1 MSAPVSAPVSA
12 HTAAS
17 EISSETVVS
26 GHVAPGFEAVREE
39 FARNFAERD
48 EQGAA
53 LAVTLD
59 GELVVDLWG
68 GPADPTTGRAWDGD
82 TLQLVFSGSKG
93 ILATALLV
101 LVDRG
106 VVELDKPVAHY
117 WPEFAAKGKAGITVR
132 EVVTFTARMPAVA
145 APLSQDDLSDPEA
158 MAKLLADQEP
168 EADPRAEGILYG
180 PWATGWIIGEV
191 IRRAD
196 GRRLDRFF
204 AEEVAGPLGV
214 DVSFG
219 ITPEQESRVART
231 EYGTG
236 FRDQFTG
243 YFTSE
248 DPLTQRIWQNPVPFP
263 EDEEIWNRPARRF
276 GLVPAANAYG
286 SARGF
291 AALYGALAQDAA
303 RPADEPPLLLS
314 RRLLDEARA
323 PYVSKVDQLI
333 GVPMVY
339 GGGGYRLRTNPRPTV
354 DGDSFGHDGAGGS
367 ANQAWPRAAA
377 GVSYVMN
384 RLIAL
389 GPDDKRASSLVKAV
403 AAAMDGLGIG
413 GGR

>member
-1 MSAPVSAPVSA
+1 MT
-12 HTAAS
+12 TAQHVA
-17 EISSETVVS
+17 VH

-39 FARNFAERD
+39 FARNFTERD

-53 LAVTLD
+53 LAVTMG

-68 GPADPTTGRAWDGD
+68 GLADPTTGRAWTGD
-82 TLQLVFSGSKG
+82 TVQLIFSGSKG
-93 ILATALLV
+93 VLATALLL

-106 VVELDKPVAHY
+106 DVELDAPVARY
-117 WPEFAAKGKAGITVR
+117 WPEFAAKGKGAITVR
-132 EVVTFTARMPAVA
+132 EVLTFTARMPAVA
-145 APLSQDDLSDPEA
+145 APLSQDDLGDPEA

-180 PWATGWIIGEV
+180 PWATGWIIAEV
-191 IRRAD
+191 IRRVD

-204 AEEVAGPLGV
+204 AEEVARPLGI

-219 ITPEQESRVART
+219 LAPEQEDRVART

-236 FRDQFTG
+236 FRAQFAG
-243 YFTSE
+243 YFTSD

-263 EDEEIWNRPARRF
+263 EDEEIWNRPGRR
-276 GLVPAANAYG
+276 LTLIPAANVYG

-291 AALYGALAQDAA
+291 AKLYGILAADAA
-303 RPADEPPLLLS
+303 RPVGEPHVLLS
-314 RRLLDEARA
+314 RPLLDEARA
-323 PYVSKVDQLI
+323 PRVSKTDQLI
-333 GVPMVY
+333 DVPMVY

-377 GVSYVMN
+377 GVSYIMN

-403 AAAMDGLGIG
+403 AGAMAAQNIG
-413 GGR
+413 GTR

>member
-1 MSAPVSAPVSA
+1 MPS
-12 HTAAS
+12 TQQQYG
-17 EISSETVVS
+17 IS

-39 FARNFAERD
+39 FLRNFTERD

-53 LAVTLD
+53 LAVTLG

-68 GPADPTTGRAWDGD
+68 GPADPAAGRAWDGD
-82 TLQLVFSGSKG
+82 TVQLIFSGSKG
-93 ILATALLV
+93 VLATALLV

-145 APLSQDDLSDPEA
+145 AQLSQDDLGDPEA
-158 MAKLLADQEP
+158 MAKLLADQPQES
-168 EADPRAEGILYG
+168 DPRAEGILYG
-180 PWATGWIIGEV
+180 PWATGWIVAEV

-204 AEEVAGPLGV
+204 AEEVARPLGV

-219 ITPEQESRVART
+219 LTPEQEGRVART

-236 FRDQFTG
+236 FREQFSG
-243 YFTSE
+243 YFTSD

-263 EDEEIWNRPARRF
+263 EDSGIWNSPARRF
-276 GLVPAANAYG
+276 TLIPAANVYG

-291 AALYGALAQDAA
+291 AKLYGILAADAS
-303 RPADEPPLLLS
+303 RPAEDEPVVLS

-323 PYVSKVDQLI
+323 PRVSKVDQLI
-333 GVPMVY
+333 EVPMVY

-403 AAAMDGLGIG
+403 AAAMENLGLG

>member
-1 MSAPVSAPVSA
+1 MT
-12 HTAAS
+12 TAQHVA
-17 EISSETVVS
+17 VH

-39 FARNFAERD
+39 FARNFTERD

-53 LAVTLD
+53 LAVTMG

-68 GPADPTTGRAWDGD
+68 GLADPTTGRAWTGD
-82 TLQLVFSGSKG
+82 TVQLIFSGSKG
-93 ILATALLV
+93 VLATALLL

-106 VVELDKPVAHY
+106 DVELDAPVARY
-117 WPEFAAKGKAGITVR
+117 WPEFAAKGKGAITVR
-132 EVVTFTARMPAVA
+132 EVLTFTARMPAVA
-145 APLSQDDLSDPEA
+145 APLSQDDLGDPEA

-180 PWATGWIIGEV
+180 PWATGWIIAEV
-191 IRRAD
+191 IRRVD

-204 AEEVAGPLGV
+204 AEEVARPLGV

-219 ITPEQESRVART
+219 LAPEQEDRVART

-236 FRDQFTG
+236 FRAQFAG
-243 YFTSE
+243 YFTSD

-263 EDEEIWNRPARRF
+263 EDEEIWNRPGRR
-276 GLVPAANAYG
+276 LTLIPAANVYG

-291 AALYGALAQDAA
+291 AKLYGILAADAA
-303 RPADEPPLLLS
+303 RPAGEPHVLLS
-314 RRLLDEARA
+314 RPLLDEARA
-323 PYVSKVDQLI
+323 PRVSKTDQLI
-333 GVPMVY
+333 DVPMVY

-377 GVSYVMN
+377 GVSYIMN

-403 AAAMDGLGIG
+403 AGAMAEQNIG
-413 GGR
+413 GTR

>member
-1 MSAPVSAPVSA
+1 MPTPQ
-12 HTAAS
+12 
-17 EISSETVVS
+17 ISGT
-26 GHVAPGFEAVREE
+26 VAPGFESVRDE
-39 FARNFAERD
+39 FARNFTDRD

-53 LAVTLD
+53 LAVTLN
-59 GELVVDLWG
+59 GERVVDLWG

-82 TLQLVFSGSKG
+82 TLQLIFSGSKG
-93 ILATALLV
+93 VLATALLL

-106 VVELDKPVAHY
+106 AVELDKPVAHY
-117 WPEFAAKGKAGITVR
+117 WPEFAAKGKDGITVR
-132 EVVTFTARMPAVA
+132 QVVTFTARMPAVA
-145 APLSQDDLSDPEA
+145 APLSQDDLGDPEA

-168 EADPRAEGILYG
+168 ESDSRAEGILYG
-180 PWATGWIIGEV
+180 PWATGWIIAEV
-191 IRRAD
+191 IRRVD

-204 AEEVAGPLGV
+204 AEEIAGPLDV

-219 ITPEQESRVART
+219 ITPEQEHRVART

-236 FRDQFTG
+236 FREQFGG
-243 YFTSE
+243 YFTSD

-263 EDEEIWNRPARRF
+263 EDEEIWNGPARRF
-276 GLVPAANAYG
+276 TLIPAANVYG

-291 AALYGALAQDAA
+291 AKLYGILAADAA
-303 RPADEPPLLLS
+303 RPAEQEHTLLS

-333 GVPMVY
+333 DVPMVY
-339 GGGGYRLRTNPRPTV
+339 GGGGYRLRTKARPTV

-403 AAAMDGLGIG
+403 SAAMTELGIG
-413 GGR
+413 GGAR

>member
-1 MSAPVSAPVSA
+1 MT
-12 HTAAS
+12 TAQ
-17 EISSETVVS
+17 EVVVH

-39 FARNFAERD
+39 FARNFTERD

-53 LAVTLD
+53 LAVTL
-59 GELVVDLWG
+59 GGNRVVDLWG
-68 GPADPTTGRAWDGD
+68 GPADPVTGRAWDGD
-82 TLQLVFSGSKG
+82 TVQLIFSGSKG
-93 ILATALLV
+93 VLATALLL

-106 VVELDKPVAHY
+106 EVELDAPVARY
-117 WPEFAAKGKAGITVR
+117 WPEFASRGKGAITVR
-132 EVVTFTARMPAVA
+132 QVLTFTARMPAVA
-145 APLSQDDLSDPEA
+145 ARLTQDDLCDPRA

-180 PWATGWIIGEV
+180 PWATGWIIAEV
-191 IRRAD
+191 IRRVD
-196 GRRLDRFF
+196 GRALDRFF
-204 AEEVAGPLGV
+204 AEEVAEPLGI

-219 ITPEQESRVART
+219 LAPQWLDRVART

-236 FRDQFTG
+236 FRAQFAG
-243 YFTSE
+243 YFTSD

-263 EDEEIWNRPARRF
+263 EDEDIWNRSDRRF
-276 GLVPAANAYG
+276 ALIPAANVYG

-291 AALYGALAQDAA
+291 AKLYGILAADAS
-303 RPADEPPLLLS
+303 RPADEAPVLLS
-314 RRLLDEARA
+314 RPLLDEARA
-323 PYVSKVDQLI
+323 PRVSKTDQLI
-333 GVPMVY
+333 DVPMVY
-339 GGGGYRLRTNPRPTV
+339 GGGGYRLRTSPRPTV

-403 AAAMDGLGIG
+403 AGAMAELGLGG
-413 GGR
+413 TR